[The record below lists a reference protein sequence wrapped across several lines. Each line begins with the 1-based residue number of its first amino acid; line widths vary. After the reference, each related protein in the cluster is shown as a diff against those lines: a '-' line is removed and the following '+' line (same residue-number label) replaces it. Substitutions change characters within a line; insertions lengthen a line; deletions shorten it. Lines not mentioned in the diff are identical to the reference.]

1 MTLQAYIDES
11 SDENGVFVLAGCIS
25 DAESWAAFTKKWE
38 EVLKYGILNKQGRY
52 HFKMSDMALNE
63 ERMSRVPLFLIIME
77 KYVLGFVSAKIDIS
91 ELKRAL
97 SRVRVTNI
105 HINWGALSNPY
116 YVTLRCLLDMFHLTR
131 DQITDAIP
139 LDEQINFIFDYRDEK
154 KTILSVWDEY
164 LQTRPGEVK
173 KHYGAAPRF
182 EDDERLLPLQS
193 ADLWAWWVRKW
204 YSEGTPEKILTGDFC
219 EFNLKETRKHVRVEM
234 SLNEE
239 QLVDFIKCTLRG
251 QISTN
256 SNICNVKF
264 SSAY

>member
-25 DAESWAAFTKKWE
+25 DAESWAAFTKEWE
-38 EVLKYGILNKQGRY
+38 EVLKYGILNKHGRY

-63 ERMSRVPLFLIIME
+63 ERMSRVPLFLKIIE

-97 SRVRVTNI
+97 SRIRITNI

-131 DQITDAIP
+131 DQIADVIP
-139 LDEQINFIFDYRDEK
+139 IDEQINFIFDYRDEK
-154 KTILSVWDEY
+154 KTILSIWDEY
-164 LQTRPGEVK
+164 LQARPGDVK
-173 KHYGAAPRF
+173 KCYGATPRF
-182 EDDERLLPLQS
+182 EDDEKFLPLQS

-204 YSEGTPEKILTGDFC
+204 YNEGTPEKILVGDFC
-219 EFNLKETRKHVRVEM
+219 EFNPKETRKHVRVEM

-251 QISTN
+251 QINTDH
-256 SNICNVKF
+256 IVCNVKF
-264 SSAY
+264 SLAH